1 MLQTDFLPRIVDPA
15 IANDVFTNG
24 RKVFE
29 VEGTG
34 FPTMPIE
41 FSVAAYRIGHSMIRE
56 KYDWNS
62 VFSPGGDFGDL
73 GTLENLFRFSGTSG
87 NLSPGA
93 DLDNPI
99 EGSFE
104 RLPTN
109 WIADWT
115 RLYDFVSDGVPEL
128 APETVLNF
136 ARPIDV
142 RLTDPL
148 KDLPLGSFGARTP
161 NATVPWQQRNLAF
174 RNLVRARMVGLAS
187 GQAVAAHIAAKVPDV
202 KILTP
207 EQILGDDLDSLSDA
221 QRDELT
227 SATPLWFYVLREASL
242 NTVDRPGT
250 GRLGA
255 VGGRIVAEVFH
266 RAIEGSRMSILRDQG
281 FTPSLGPIPGVFRM
295 TDLLRVAYDATKGE
309 LRPLSPSANRPAV

>member
-1 MLQTDFLPRIVDPA
+1 
-15 IANDVFTNG
+15 
-24 RKVFE
+24 
-29 VEGTG
+29 
-34 FPTMPIE
+34 
-41 FSVAAYRIGHSMIRE
+41 
-56 KYDWNS
+56 
-62 VFSPGGDFGDL
+62 
-73 GTLENLFRFSGTSG
+73 
-87 NLSPGA
+87 
-93 DLDNPI
+93 
-99 EGSFE
+99 
-104 RLPTN
+104 
-109 WIADWT
+109 
-115 RLYDFVSDGVPEL
+115 
-128 APETVLNF
+128 
-136 ARPIDV
+136 
-142 RLTDPL
+142 
-148 KDLPLGSFGARTP
+148 
-161 NATVPWQQRNLAF
+161 
-174 RNLVRARMVGLAS
+174 
-187 GQAVAAHIAAKVPDV
+187 VPDV